1 MESYYIAWRLKN
13 RPTVTGHSM
22 GVFNKEEAQDICQAY
37 NNSEKGVWYWPEVVP
52 DVLTEAKTILT
63 NASKQS
69 KG

>member
-22 GVFNKEEAQDICQAY
+22 GVFSKDRAQGICQEY
-37 NNSEKGVWYWPEVVP
+37 NNSEKGVWYWPELVP
-52 DVLTEAKTILT
+52 DVITEVKTILSD
-63 NASKQS
+63 AEKHS